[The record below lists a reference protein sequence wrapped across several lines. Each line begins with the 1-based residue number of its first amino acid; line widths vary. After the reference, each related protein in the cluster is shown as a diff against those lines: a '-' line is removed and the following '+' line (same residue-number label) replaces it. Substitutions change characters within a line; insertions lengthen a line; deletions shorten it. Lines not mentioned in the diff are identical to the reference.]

1 MKETLA
7 VRRICPQTSW
17 PRDRPTP
24 CSRRLV
30 HCRHAW
36 AVMAMQC
43 ALLELPGALVQL
55 IFESTT
61 TLALDPLEANGRI
74 VRLLH
79 KEARQYEREAAG
91 SGLTQIL
98 DGGESLFDGESQ
110 GNDQSW
116 PARYARHCREAID
129 CLSQVGVVI
138 TNGAEAVTEI
148 PGLQGIPGLQSK
160 IDRMLQCQFV
170 PRRLAWH
177 LACSCRTLRDLGM
190 ALPLLQPLVLKLA
203 SEAAACQFGTWQ
215 RDSDEEGED
224 EDGDYIPPRGLV
236 SLRLLA
242 AREVHSRLADLH
254 ISHDHQ
260 HLRKF
265 MEIPDLA
272 AHAASVS
279 YRTGAADYGRFNG
292 DARLCY
298 GLRLGYGTA
307 VRLLAAGRRWSQV
320 AGPSSHSLPLSAL
333 EPLAAPEPL
342 SASERVATLLS
353 GQAYLELP
361 DVEAVDAA
369 IQRFNESQNDDY
381 SQKTFDPSHSALQN
395 MSDLKRRA
403 GQADRLDDNELSMNC
418 LVNGMVHV
426 FFTGGF
432 QLKTSHV
439 LTGQEGV
446 AGREVVIGVELCPL
460 EQFGFDLKPE
470 YGVSFGAGLKDSRDE
485 VFNVSKDFVAGVLGW
500 SANSALFHSVEL
512 ELSSRLEALLQTVA
526 PSVRAELFAHRRPAN
541 SDRDAWENATT
552 MAAETGFHVV
562 FNETPPSELYTG
574 AF

>member
-1 MKETLA
+1 
-7 VRRICPQTSW
+7 
-17 PRDRPTP
+17 
-24 CSRRLV
+24 
-30 HCRHAW
+30 
-36 AVMAMQC
+36 MAMQC
-43 ALLELPGALVQL
+43 ALLELPSALIQL

-79 KEARQYEREAAG
+79 KEARQYERDAAG
-91 SGLTQIL
+91 SDVTQ
-98 DGGESLFDGESQ
+98 LFADGE
-110 GNDQSW
+110 NYDQSL
-116 PARYARHCREAID
+116 PARHARHCREAID

-203 SEAAACQFGTWQ
+203 REAAASQIWWQ
-215 RDSDEEGED
+215 RDIEPSPSPSRTMSPYGGDEESED
-224 EDGDYIPPRGLV
+224 ENGDYIPPRGLV

-242 AREVHSRLADLH
+242 AREVRSRLADLH
-254 ISHDHQ
+254 ISRTRGHQ

-279 YRTGAADYGRFNG
+279 YRTGAADVGKFHG

-320 AGPSSHSLPLSAL
+320 AGRPSSSHSLPLSAP

-342 SASERVATLLS
+342 SASERVGVLLS

-361 DVEAVDAA
+361 DVAAVDAA
-369 IQRFNESQNDDY
+369 IQRFNESQNDDS
-381 SQKTFDPSHSALQN
+381 SQKTFDPSHSALRN

-418 LVNGMVHV
+418 LVAGSDPMVHV
-426 FFTGGF
+426 FFTGGV
-432 QLKTSHV
+432 Q
-439 LTGQEGV
+439 GV
-446 AGREVVIGVELCPL
+446 AGQEVVIGVELCPL

-470 YGVSFGAGLKDSRDE
+470 YGISFGAGLEDSRDE
-485 VFNVSKDFVAGVLGW
+485 VFDVSKDFVAGVVGW

-552 MAAETGFHVV
+552 MATETGFHVV
-562 FNETPPSELYTG
+562 FNETCPPELYTG
-574 AF
+574 ALDDDKLRRAVLPNVLAR